1 MNTSIENINFA
12 AGSTSNIITMSKA
25 KHPANIVLLTA
36 SEHFLLSFV
45 HICPTTVQGRLT
57 GPVNSNISTVRAPF
71 FFGGGK
77 GEVRVSKKGEQQGG
91 ARCMRWCEVVH
102 ETTHPH

>member
-1 MNTSIENINFA
+1 MNTFAIENINFA

-45 HICPTTVQGRLT
+45 HILPHY
-57 GPVNSNISTVRAPF
+57 STRKIDWP
-71 FFGGGK
+71 
-77 GEVRVSKKGEQQGG
+77 S
-91 ARCMRWCEVVH
+91 
-102 ETTHPH
+102 